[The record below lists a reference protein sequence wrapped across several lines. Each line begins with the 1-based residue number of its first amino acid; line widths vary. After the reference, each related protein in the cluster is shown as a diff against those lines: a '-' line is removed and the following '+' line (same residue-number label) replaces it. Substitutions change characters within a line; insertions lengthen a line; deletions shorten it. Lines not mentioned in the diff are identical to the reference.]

1 MLNPLIT
8 QASHI
13 ILDKEQQIT
22 LALTCLLA
30 RGHVLIEDIP
40 GIGKTTLAKTL
51 AILLGL
57 DLQRIQCT
65 SDLLPGDILGVSV
78 FDRKSGAFRFQPGPI
93 FAQMVLVDEIN
104 RASPKT
110 QSGLLE
116 AMAEGQVSLD
126 RQSHPLPVPFLVIA
140 TQNPLEQSGTSP
152 LPESQLDRFMIRMHL
167 GYPSRQAERNLLLGR
182 DRQDLLANLEPVL
195 DPDKIQDLQAQAQKV
210 HTADPVIDYIQNIL
224 DFTRRDPRFQSG
236 LSPRAGLDLV
246 RCAKAWAM
254 LQNRDF
260 VLPEDVQAVLPWVTG
275 HRLRLAEPVS
285 SGIGNEY
292 LMELFQDV
300 GV

>member
-8 QASHI
+8 QASQI
-13 ILDKEQQIT
+13 IVDKQQQIT

-30 RGHVLIEDIP
+30 QGHVLIEDIP
-40 GIGKTTLAKTL
+40 GIGKTTMAKTL
-51 AILLGL
+51 ATLLGL
-57 DLQRIQCT
+57 DFQRIQCT
-65 SDLLPGDILGVSV
+65 NDLLPGDILGVSV
-78 FDRKSGAFRFQPGPI
+78 FDRHNGDFSFQPGPI

-126 RQSHPLPVPFLVIA
+126 RQSHPLPVPFFVIA

-182 DRQDLLANLEPVL
+182 DRQELLSSLQAMI
-195 DPDKIQDLQAQAQKV
+195 DPQKIQDLQAQVQGI

-224 DFTRRDPRFQSG
+224 DFTRRDGRFQSG

-246 RCAKAWAM
+246 RCARAWAL

-275 HRLRLAEPVS
+275 HRLRLTEPVAAGS
-285 SGIGNEY
+285 GNEY
-292 LMELFQDV
+292 LMELFREV
-300 GV
+300 KI

>member
-8 QASHI
+8 QASQI
-13 ILDKEQQIT
+13 IVDKQQQIT

-30 RGHVLIEDIP
+30 QGHLLIEDIP
-40 GIGKTTLAKTL
+40 GIGKTTMAKALAT
-51 AILLGL
+51 LLGL
-57 DLQRIQCT
+57 DFQRIQCT

-78 FDRKSGAFRFQPGPI
+78 FDRSSDDFRFQPGPI
-93 FAQMVLVDEIN
+93 FSQMVLVDEIN

-126 RQSHPLPVPFLVIA
+126 RQSHPLPMPFFVIA

-182 DRQDLLANLEPVL
+182 DRQDLLSSLKAILEPQ
-195 DPDKIQDLQAQAQKV
+195 KIQELQAKV
-210 HTADPVIDYIQNIL
+210 QRIHTAAPVIDYIQDIL
-224 DFTRRDPRFQSG
+224 DFTRQDGRFQSG

-254 LQNRDF
+254 LQRRDF
-260 VLPEDVQAVLPWVTG
+260 VLPEDVQAILPWVTS
-275 HRLRLAEPVS
+275 HRLRLTEPIPP
-285 SGIGNEY
+285 GIGNDY
-292 LMELFQDV
+292 LMELFREV
-300 GV
+300 KI

>member
-8 QASHI
+8 QASQI
-13 ILDKEQQIT
+13 IVDKQKQIA

-30 RGHVLIEDIP
+30 QGHVLIEDIP

-57 DLQRIQCT
+57 DFQRIQCT

-78 FDRKSGAFRFQPGPI
+78 FDRPSGEFRFQTGPI
-93 FAQMVLVDEIN
+93 FAQMVLVDETN

-126 RQSHPLPVPFLVIA
+126 RQSHPLPVPFFVIA
-140 TQNPLEQSGTSP
+140 TQNPLEQAGTSP

-167 GYPSRQAERNLLLGR
+167 GYPSRQSERDLLLGR
-182 DRQDLLANLEPVL
+182 DRQDLLSSLEPIL
-195 DPDKIQDLQAQAQKV
+195 DPAKIQDLQAQVQEI
-210 HTADPVIDYIQNIL
+210 HTADPVINYTQDIL
-224 DFTRRDPRFQSG
+224 DFTRRDGRFQSG
-236 LSPRAGLDLV
+236 LSPRAGLDLL

-275 HRLRLAEPVS
+275 HRLRFAEPVTAG
-285 SGIGNEY
+285 SGNNY
-292 LMELFQDV
+292 LMELFQEV
-300 GV
+300 EV